1 MNTILE
7 QKILKGLVNKIYY
20 KYGKSCG
27 FKYDNKEYTI
37 TGVQKYL
44 YDFIIKYGLHINLD
58 DFFGL
63 VLTYLGYNKLIGFK
77 RYIDSYI
84 DEYDMYEINYIHDV
98 TYYFY
103 YKNED
108 NINDDYK
115 IYYNGKLQLYMT
127 KNKRCDTR
135 LDNVST
141 FVSILIKTIKQLQ

>member
-1 MNTILE
+1 MNKLLE

-20 KYGKSCG
+20 KYGKSRG

-37 TGVQKYL
+37 AGVQRYID
-44 YDFIIKYGLHINLD
+44 DFIFNYGLYINLD

-84 DEYDMYEINYIHDV
+84 DEYDIYEIDYIHDV
-98 TYYFY
+98 LYYFY

-115 IYYNGKLQLYMT
+115 IYYNGNLQLYMT
-127 KNKRCDTR
+127 KNKRYNTR
-135 LDNVST
+135 LDNVSI
-141 FVSILIKTIKQLQ
+141 FVSILIKAIKNF